1 MFGMAEALAS
11 FSNTLTMIFY
21 VLVVIAACSLLR
33 AAGTLI
39 SMLPAIL
46 WSVAAYLVIL
56 FIGVSMGVDVFF
68 NVQDVTGI
76 SMSLVKFILPLGLG
90 LVAAEALRGSRIT
103 STVIPACIIIALL
116 FM

>member
-68 NVQDVTGI
+68 NVQDLTGI
-76 SMSLVKFILPLGLG
+76 SMSLVKFVLPLGVG
-90 LVAAEALRGSRIT
+90 LVIAEALRGNRVT
-103 STVIPACIIIALL
+103 STVVPACIILALL